1 MMKKTGI
8 TMFGFVD
15 QDIFSPTTDH
25 SLQAGDSSATH
36 PTDDHDHHHQ
46 VDESSTPTDRHDND
60 NSNADNSKNEV
71 TDKQDLTEGSGDAMS
86 RVSEL
91 QPQTQGVGRKILV
104 ADHQSH
110 KKKAQQHSKN
120 TKRKESSATHAE
132 GEISAH
138 LAAILDRDAG
148 LDDLPQQQNQGDD
161 EQVKEEE
168 AQEEEAEEE
177 AQEEEAE
184 EEEETE
190 NPHMSI

>member
-1 MMKKTGI
+1 
-8 TMFGFVD
+8 
-15 QDIFSPTTDH
+15 
-25 SLQAGDSSATH
+25 
-36 PTDDHDHHHQ
+36 
-46 VDESSTPTDRHDND
+46 
-60 NSNADNSKNEV
+60 
-71 TDKQDLTEGSGDAMS
+71 MS

-120 TKRKESSATHAE
+120 TKGKKVVPHMQKSKFPKSSEYQVPPSVHYYYH
-132 GEISAH
+132 GFDSCLKQISAH

-148 LDDLPQQQNQGDD
+148 LDDLPQQPNQGED

-168 AQEEEAEEE
+168 AQEKEAEEE
-177 AQEEEAE
+177 AQEEAEKEEEE

-190 NPHMSI
+190 NPT